1 MSILSNFSY
10 AYSYLTLYVYMIDVK
25 STPMN
30 RINQGKKHLLLFVSP
45 CIEILVKT
53 TYIAKSLDYLIVF
66 HANASMCIKD
76 IRY

>member
-1 MSILSNFSY
+1 
-10 AYSYLTLYVYMIDVK
+10 
-25 STPMN
+25 
-30 RINQGKKHLLLFVSP
+30 LLLFVSP